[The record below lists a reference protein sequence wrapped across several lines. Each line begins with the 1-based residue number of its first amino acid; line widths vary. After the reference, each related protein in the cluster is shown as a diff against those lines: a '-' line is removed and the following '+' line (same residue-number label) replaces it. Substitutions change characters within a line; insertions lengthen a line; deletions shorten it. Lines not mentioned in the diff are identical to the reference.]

1 MVKGMKNVVIAVLAA
16 GALATGAAVVADAA
30 SSGSSGSNQGSTKQ
44 SAPRQRSD
52 EKVLSGDTAD
62 KVKAAALKKVP
73 GASVLRVE
81 TDADGSAYEAHLRK
95 SDGSM
100 VTAKVNKQFEVTA
113 VKKGCGGGPGGRP
126 PRGAGPGPGAAYG
139 APGPPTVTG

>member
-1 MVKGMKNVVIAVLAA
+1 MMKGMKNVVIAVLAA

-30 SSGSSGSNQGSTKQ
+30 SSGSSGSNQGSTNQ

-52 EKVLSGDTAD
+52 EKVLTGDTAA

-113 VKKGCGGGPGGRP
+113 VENGF
-126 PRGAGPGPGAAYG
+126 GAGPPGSH
-139 APGPPTVTG
+139 P